1 MPNALLL
8 HLNDPAD
15 AIVATSLI
23 KRLAKDGFT
32 VYCVSNEVSEPVFEF
47 SGGTN
52 LSVDQAR
59 KGSFDVAVNLSPSFL
74 CADIMNN
81 IRASKKLGYGVTDE
95 QISFFNDGAK
105 AHYETVHLGKVTKA
119 NLFQLMYGI
128 ADITWQGE
136 GYGLSY
142 FPRNKTRKGLTGLA
156 TKDVRLRE
164 FLISNLS
171 LEWSRLWQIPFKKN
185 VLKHID
191 ETNRCKQVVTDDMT
205 TLHVALALRK
215 NVEYVI
221 QRELPYKVEMFGSG
235 NVHVYDP
242 AMIKSS
248 VNRNQNA
255 T

>member
-8 HLNDPAD
+8 HSSDVAD

-23 KRLAKDGFT
+23 KRLSRDGFA
-32 VYCVSNEVSEPVFEF
+32 VYCVCNEASESVFEF
-47 SGGTN
+47 SGGRN
-52 LSVDQAR
+52 IAVDQAR
-59 KGSFDVAVNLSPSFL
+59 RNSFDMAVNLSPTFL
-74 CADIMNN
+74 CADIMSDV
-81 IRASKKLGYGVTDE
+81 RASKKLGYGVADE
-95 QISFFNDGAK
+95 KISFYNDGAK

-119 NLFQLMYGI
+119 NLFQLMFGI
-128 ADITWQGE
+128 ADISWQGE

-142 FPRNKTRKGLTGLA
+142 FPRNKTRKGLTGIA
-156 TKDVRLRE
+156 TKDIRLRE
-164 FLISNLS
+164 FLINNLN

-191 ETNRCKQVVTDDMT
+191 ETNRCKQIVTDDIT

-215 NVEYVI
+215 SVEYII
-221 QRELPYKVEMFGSG
+221 QKELPYKMEMFGSG

-242 AMIKSS
+242 TLIKSS

-255 T
+255 S